1 MKKYIYK
8 IFLPIIVLLAF
19 VACEKS
25 DDSINLSTDFE
36 VVDGE
41 SSQHKVGFYAGGG
54 TTRTTMLSNGLS
66 AEWVEGDEIAL
77 WAKKSDG
84 TYALTEQVFKTYGID
99 SKRGFFTSTLSSG
112 MSDEGKYTYYCC
124 YPVPES
130 VDGMKATFNIPANQD
145 GKATSG
151 ADIMIATPAE
161 HEALTAVPEPEDH
174 SGLSMVMNRMMHQF
188 RFYIPSDNAAIG
200 NEKITKLVLTFP
212 RDIVGKVA
220 LDLANP
226 GTTYG
231 LTEGSG
237 SKKIVMNLTEPLT
250 ISGNYACMVMNPTDF
265 SAGEMVQ
272 VKAYTATQIAQ
283 VDPIDLCDKNF
294 EAGHSTP
301 VKLKVKAITDYPYSI
316 SFKVNAN
323 NLGENPNSIK
333 FTAPSG
339 CVWEGYGSNEFTYAP
354 GREIEV
360 GETITIR
367 FEDEAMYRKFSK
379 QSIKVVY
386 DSENTLTS
394 QNVTVSDI
402 SSANS
407 TTVSLTVPYLFF
419 EDFSGIGSFSDGH
432 DNPKVGGDSDTY
444 KGITEMSSYSLSNWY
459 GTRIGGQAGTA
470 VRICCRYEH
479 VLLAGAYYKGRIYT
493 PFMSNIKEGKDV
505 KISVSFR
512 YGGNRSE
519 RDPLFGSPP
528 KKSPIMYFGINTQ
541 ETVTNPDQSEGD
553 IVDSITGMIAGS
565 GFSSATPS
573 SLSPMV
579 IKGEKL
585 QKPTDGSYTSFEG
598 TKNVTI
604 DNVDNGMRLG
614 WIITTD
620 NTSSNTNGNYW
631 LYLDDIKVQIA
642 K

>member
-84 TYALTEQVFKTYGID
+84 AYALTEQVFKTYGID
-99 SKRGFFTSTLSSG
+99 SKRGFFTSTLSSD

-130 VDGMKATFNIPANQD
+130 AEGMKATFNIPTNQD

-161 HEALTAVPEPEDH
+161 HGALTAVPEPEDH

-188 RFYIPSDNAAIG
+188 RFYIPSDNAVIG

-323 NLGENPNSIK
+323 NLGEKPNSIK

-339 CVWEGYGSNEFTYAP
+339 CVWEGYGSNEFTYGP

-379 QSIKVVY
+379 QSIIVVY

-394 QNVTVSDI
+394 QTVKVGDL
-402 SSANS
+402 SSVNS
-407 TTVSLTVPYLFF
+407 TFSLTA
-419 EDFSGIGSFSDGH
+419 SAIR
-432 DNPKVGGDSDTY
+432 
-444 KGITEMSSYSLSNWY
+444 SL
-459 GTRIGGQAGTA
+459 
-470 VRICCRYEH
+470 
-479 VLLAGAYYKGRIYT
+479 
-493 PFMSNIKEGKDV
+493 
-505 KISVSFR
+505 
-512 YGGNRSE
+512 
-519 RDPLFGSPP
+519 PLYP
-528 KKSPIMYFGINTQ
+528 
-541 ETVTNPDQSEGD
+541 
-553 IVDSITGMIAGS
+553 
-565 GFSSATPS
+565 
-573 SLSPMV
+573 
-579 IKGEKL
+579 
-585 QKPTDGSYTSFEG
+585 
-598 TKNVTI
+598 
-604 DNVDNGMRLG
+604 
-614 WIITTD
+614 
-620 NTSSNTNGNYW
+620 
-631 LYLDDIKVQIA
+631 
-642 K
+642 